1 MGAGMTTGAVDE
13 ATTGAKKG
21 GALRPLRHRS
31 FRLLWLGQLT
41 SQVGDWIAFV
51 ALTGLVWE
59 LTGAGRWVAA
69 LRATP
74 AAPILLLGPLAG
86 VFAGRWDRRGTMLV
100 VDLVRAGL
108 MGALA
113 FSGVLA
119 AAFGFSQLA
128 AILALSLVFELA

>member
-1 MGAGMTTGAVDE
+1 MGSRMTTGAVDE

-21 GALRPLRHRS
+21 GARRPLRHRS

-59 LTGAGRWVAA
+59 LTEAGRWVAA
-69 LRATP
+69 LRATH

-86 VFAGRWDRRGTMLV
+86 VFADRWDRRGTMLA
-100 VDLVRAGL
+100 VDLVRARPVGPLAVKGAPAASFGL
-108 MGALA
+108 LP
-113 FSGVLA
+113 
-119 AAFGFSQLA
+119 
-128 AILALSLVFELA
+128 